1 MTKLFSALALSFL
14 LLQFAGYAS
23 AQTETPPGA
32 DRTGTVTGQIVNG
45 TEGGKIPGGLALMLH
60 AWDENGETVM
70 LDGVADSAGAFRFDD
85 VPMKDGWV
93 FTAMLAYND
102 VTFFSEPGEVRLGM
116 KEVTLPVTI
125 YETASDATSVYIS
138 QLHTLLDFGPDEVI
152 VNEIYILSNPTDRA
166 IVGGLTLADGKTAT
180 LQFTLPAGANKV
192 KFERDDSGSRFIVT
206 PDGFA
211 DTGAVLPGEETT
223 QVMLTYT
230 LPYSSGMAISHPV
243 NYPVAAANV
252 MTRAD
257 SGVTLTGNG
266 LAEARRRE
274 LAPDA
279 VFDVY
284 AVSALVRGESLAVT
298 LAGEPVYR
306 VSEEIRGT
314 MDQAQTL
321 APNTL
326 ASRWGIP
333 VGGGLLGLAMIG
345 LGVWWWRRSSDKKE
359 EDIEQEDWPG
369 TAQSV
374 LNVIAALDEAHER
387 GEVSDEDYQ
396 ARRAELR
403 TQARAVLQARESA
416 P

>member
-14 LLQFAGYAS
+14 LLLPFAGRTS
-23 AQTETPPGA
+23 AQTEMPPGA
-32 DRTGTVTGQIVNG
+32 DRTGAVTGQITNG
-45 TEGGKIPGGLALMLH
+45 TDGGKIPNGLALMLH

-93 FTAMLAYND
+93 FAAMLVYND
-102 VTFFSEPGEVRLGM
+102 VTFFSEPGEVQLGM
-116 KEVTLPVTI
+116 TEVTLPVTI
-125 YETASDATSVYIS
+125 YEISSDATPVHIS
-138 QLHTLLDFGPDEVI
+138 QLHTLLDFSAGEVI

-180 LQFTLPAGANKV
+180 LQFALPAGANKV
-192 KFERDDSGSRFIVT
+192 NFERDDSGARFIVT

-211 DTGAVLPGEETT
+211 DSGAVLPGEETT

-230 LPYSSGMAISHPV
+230 LPYSSGMTISHAV

-252 MTRAD
+252 MMRAD
-257 SGVTLTGNG
+257 SGVALTGNG
-266 LAEARRRE
+266 LAEAARRE

-279 VFDVY
+279 AFDVY
-284 AVSALVRGESLAVT
+284 AVNPLASGESLAVT
-298 LAGEPVYR
+298 LTGEPVYR
-306 VSEEIRGT
+306 VSEEMSGT
-314 MDQAQTL
+314 MGQRQTL
-321 APNTL
+321 VPNTL
-326 ASRWGIP
+326 VSRWGIP
-333 VGGGLLGLAMIG
+333 AAGGLLGLAMIG
-345 LGVWWWRRSSDKKE
+345 FGVWWWRSSDKE
-359 EDIEQEDWPG
+359 EGVEQENWPS

-374 LNVIAALDEAHER
+374 LNAIAALDEAYEL

-403 TQARAVLQARESA
+403 AQARAILQAKGTA
-416 P
+416 Q